1 MAASNRSS
9 LSVLRASELE
19 QMMYTLEARYVSETC
34 FAQATSYGNPYDIH
48 GDVNFRFLVGTPAS
62 FVPGGSVNATWK
74 VSDIVIVVI
83 AIVVIAINTAR
94 RYDSTWRDRKECT
107 SAMLKRSWAC
117 LHADHHRGLP
127 AKNRTLGS
135 DTQSCVYFSTST
147 LPRSR
152 SAHGRVVLRI
162 GASPKAIHFQSRN
175 SDAKQPRQ
183 LNPTWIHRERDAC

>member
-74 VSDIVIVVI
+74 VSDTVIVV
-83 AIVVIAINTAR
+83 VAINTAQ
-94 RYDSTWRDRKECT
+94 RYDSTKRDRKECT
-107 SAMLKRSWAC
+107 SAMLKRS
-117 LHADHHRGLP
+117 
-127 AKNRTLGS
+127 
-135 DTQSCVYFSTST
+135 
-147 LPRSR
+147 
-152 SAHGRVVLRI
+152 
-162 GASPKAIHFQSRN
+162 
-175 SDAKQPRQ
+175 
-183 LNPTWIHRERDAC
+183 